1 MSLGTMLGSVART
14 VDHKLGIQAF
24 LTGEPRPPAGGFD
37 LKGEKFLDWGFVC
50 ANLPPGP
57 KRALEIGP
65 GRSPII
71 PAMLALG
78 YDVTAIDIASDLS
91 KQFAGIRFIWGDF
104 TTELLEVRFEVIVA
118 CSTVEHIGVSGR
130 YSSVEDPDGDLK
142 AMRKI
147 CDLLEPDGLLFL
159 TVPVG
164 IDGVFRPYHRV
175 YGRQRI
181 RRMLEGYELVKSR
194 FLVKEPQGP
203 WRAANREAALDY
215 PGSAQRYALGEFLLR
230 KQREE

>member
-1 MSLGTMLGSVART
+1 MSLGTMLGSVARA

-37 LKGEKFLDWGFVC
+37 LKGEKFLDWGFIC

-91 KQFAGIRFIWGDF
+91 NQFAGIRFIWGDF
-104 TTELLEVRFEVIVA
+104 TTELLEVGFDV
-118 CSTVEHIGVSGR
+118 
-130 YSSVEDPDGDLK
+130 
-142 AMRKI
+142 
-147 CDLLEPDGLLFL
+147 
-159 TVPVG
+159 
-164 IDGVFRPYHRV
+164 
-175 YGRQRI
+175 
-181 RRMLEGYELVKSR
+181 
-194 FLVKEPQGP
+194 
-203 WRAANREAALDY
+203 
-215 PGSAQRYALGEFLLR
+215 
-230 KQREE
+230 

>member
-1 MSLGTMLGSVART
+1 MSLGTLLGSVART

-71 PAMLALG
+71 PAMLAQG

-104 TTELLEVRFEVIVA
+104 MTELLEVRFDVIVA
-118 CSTVEHIGVSGR
+118 CSTVEHIGLAGR
-130 YSSVEDPDGDLK
+130 YGSAEDPDGDLK

-147 CDLLEPDGLLFL
+147 CDLLEPDGLLLL

-175 YGRQRI
+175 YGRQRLG
-181 RRMLEGYELVKSR
+181 RMLEGYELVKSR
-194 FLVKEPQGP
+194 FIVKEPEGP

-230 KQREE
+230 KHREE

>member
-1 MSLGTMLGSVART
+1 MLGSVART

-37 LKGEKFLDWGFVC
+37 LKGEKFLDWGFIC

-104 TTELLEVRFEVIVA
+104 TTEMLKVRFEVIVA
-118 CSTVEHIGVSGR
+118 CSTVEHIGLSGR

-147 CDLLEPDGLLFL
+147 CDLLEPDGLLLL

-175 YGRQRI
+175 YGRQRLG
-181 RRMLEGYELVKSR
+181 RMLEGYDLVKSR
-194 FLVKEPQGP
+194 FLLKEPQGP

-230 KQREE
+230 KHREE

>member
-1 MSLGTMLGSVART
+1 MSLGTILGSVARA

-37 LKGEKFLDWGFVC
+37 LKGEKFLDWGFIC

-104 TTELLEVRFEVIVA
+104 TTELFEVGFDVVVA
-118 CSTVEHIGVSGR
+118 CSTVEHIGLSGR
-130 YSSVEDPDGDLK
+130 YGSVEDRDGDLK

-147 CDLLEPDGLLFL
+147 RNLLEPDGLLML

-175 YGRQRI
+175 YGRQRLP
-181 RRMLEGYELVKSR
+181 RMFEGYETVESR

-215 PGSAQRYALGEFLLR
+215 TASARRYALGEFLLR

>member
-1 MSLGTMLGSVART
+1 MSLGAMLGSVARA

-37 LKGEKFLDWGFVC
+37 LKGEKFLDWGFIC

-118 CSTVEHIGVSGR
+118 CSTVEHIGLSGR
-130 YSSVEDPDGDLK
+130 YGSVEDPDGDLK

-147 CDLLEPDGLLFL
+147 CDLLEPDGLLLL

-175 YGRQRI
+175 YGRQRLG
-181 RRMLEGYELVKSR
+181 RMLEGYDLVKSR
-194 FLVKEPQGP
+194 FLLKEPQGP

-230 KQREE
+230 KHREE